1 MASSS
6 ASNISTVAEE
16 FEKLEME
23 VAEVLSTEPSG
34 EVLRMDTTK
43 PSTPKT
49 PSTEL
54 VVSEVQN
61 VIQKQSILIPPR
73 KDDPNRV
80 FKRKKVEIVNPPP
93 PNPPTSFEDRQAR
106 QRSSLHNFYRRR
118 RFSQDLRMFRGLGE
132 TFLHLLD
139 QGRAPPPSR
148 GWRNRGRGREGR
160 HS

>member
-34 EVLRMDTTK
+34 EVLGMDTTE

-80 FKRKKVEIVNPPP
+80 FKRKKVEIELFPV
-93 PNPPTSFEDRQAR
+93 
-106 QRSSLHNFYRRR
+106 
-118 RFSQDLRMFRGLGE
+118 
-132 TFLHLLD
+132 TFLLASEQTNCLPGKASEQLPGIFRPVLAQD
-139 QGRAPPPSR
+139 YQS
-148 GWRNRGRGREGR
+148 
-160 HS
+160 